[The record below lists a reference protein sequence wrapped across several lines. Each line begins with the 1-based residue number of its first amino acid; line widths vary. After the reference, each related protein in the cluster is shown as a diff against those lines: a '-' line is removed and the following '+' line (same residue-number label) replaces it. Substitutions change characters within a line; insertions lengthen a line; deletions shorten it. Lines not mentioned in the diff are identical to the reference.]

1 MRSSVRQ
8 ARALWVAMHG
18 AWLGGERSLVEGE
31 LQTLIARE
39 AAEQKEEAA
48 GA

>member
-1 MRSSVRQ
+1 MNELDIFDESTDTLRCM
-8 ARALWVAMHG
+8 L
-18 AWLGGERSLVEGE
+18 GE